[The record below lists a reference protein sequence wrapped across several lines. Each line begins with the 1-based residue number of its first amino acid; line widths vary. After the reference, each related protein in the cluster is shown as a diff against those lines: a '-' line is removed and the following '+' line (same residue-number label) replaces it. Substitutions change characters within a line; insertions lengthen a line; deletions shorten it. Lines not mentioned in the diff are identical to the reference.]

1 MKIELIGNNDTT
13 ENPHLITPA
22 TLVHFMSGVYF
33 AWVIYPLF
41 DKKNDF
47 VRGFIIYNI
56 IHFIYELKDFTISYN
71 SKVSDYLERVTRN
84 RSTLLR
90 WSKENSIYNSIAD
103 QLFSATGYIVG
114 YYLLSKIG
122 NNIAIT
128 TVLSLMLLATTS
140 VFFITLDWD

>member
-1 MKIELIGNNDTT
+1 MKIELIGNNDTN

-22 TLVHFMSGVYF
+22 TLVHFMSGIYF
-33 AWVIYPLF
+33 SWVIYPLF

-84 RSTLLR
+84 RSTLIR
-90 WSKENSIYNSIAD
+90 WSKENSLYNSIAD
-103 QLFSATGYIVG
+103 QLFSAIGYIVG
-114 YYLLSKIG
+114 YYLFSKIG

-128 TVLSLMLLATTS
+128 TVLSLILLATTS
-140 VFFITLDWD
+140 VFFITFEWD

>member
-1 MKIELIGNNDTT
+1 MKIELIGNNDTN

-33 AWVIYPLF
+33 SWVIYPLF
-41 DKKNDF
+41 DKKNNF

-71 SKVSDYLERVTRN
+71 SKVSDYLDRILDNSILVK
-84 RSTLLR
+84 
-90 WSKENSIYNSIAD
+90 WAKENSIYNSIAD
-103 QLFSATGYIVG
+103 QLFSAIGYIVG
-114 YYLLSKIG
+114 YYLSSKIG

-128 TVLSLMLLATTS
+128 TVLSLILLATTS
-140 VFFITLDWD
+140 VFFITFEWD